1 MITYNRLWKKL
12 IDLNL
17 KKSELSKMSG
27 VSMTSIAKLKH
38 NENVN
43 TEILNRICA
52 ALNCDI
58 SEILDYVSDK

>member
-1 MITYNRLWKKL
+1 MYPQNKHNIMKNK
-12 IDLNL
+12 
-17 KKSELSKMSG
+17 
-27 VSMTSIAKLKH
+27 VKLKH

-58 SEILDYVSDK
+58 SEIMEYVSDK

>member
-27 VSMTSIAKLKH
+27 VSMTSIAKLNH

-58 SEILDYVSDK
+58 SEIMEYVSDK

>member
-58 SEILDYVSDK
+58 SEIMEYVSDK